1 MPGGHLIVEA
11 LDKYGVFEKAG
22 AWLEQQ
28 VATLGMAGSMFIDAL
43 KKVHRLLELDRH
55 LPPGP
60 RVGPGEGALPRA
72 DPQAHRVLCRT
83 RHRDSSS

>member
-43 KKVHRLLELDRH
+43 KKFIDSLGWRDIFH
-55 LPPGP
+55 P
-60 RVGPGEGALPRA
+60 RRK
-72 DPQAHRVLCRT
+72 RVCT
-83 RHRDSSS
+83 IE